1 MGLDLVMVVLLVTL
15 SGVFSGLTLGLF
27 SLAPEELER
36 KIQLN
41 SEDAHMAVKVYPV
54 RKDGNLLLCTL
65 LLGNVAVNSALS
77 IFLGELASGVVGGII
92 ATGLIVIFG
101 EILPQASF
109 SRHALKVGASTV
121 WLVKI
126 FRFVLYPICKPI
138 AVFLDKMLGAEL
150 PTIYDRKEL
159 AHILE
164 EHQKDN
170 SSEIEEDDARIAI
183 GALTYSDKKLQEIMV
198 PFIKVILFNSDVP
211 VDRNFIEK
219 IKSCPHSYL
228 PVFDPKKR
236 DVIGVFKRTHLIGI
250 SGNEGIKVEDLIAP
264 HLYFE
269 LEGSMNLD
277 RAMEQFLE
285 KRRSLAIIRD
295 EHGTVIGVCSLENII
310 EEIIQVDIIDDDDL
324 D

>member
-1 MGLDLVMVVLLVTL
+1 MGLDLFMVIVLVIL

-36 KIQLN
+36 KIELQ
-41 SEDAHMAVKVYPV
+41 SVDADLAAKVYPV

-77 IFLGELASGVVGGII
+77 IFLGELASGLLGGII
-92 ATGLIVIFG
+92 ATGLIVVFG

-109 SRHALKVGASTV
+109 SRHALRVGASTV

-126 FRFVLYPICKPI
+126 FRFFLYPICKPI
-138 AVFLDKMLGAEL
+138 AVLLDKMLGAEL
-150 PTIYDRKEL
+150 PTIYNRKEL

-164 EHQKDN
+164 EHRKDT

-183 GALTYSDKKLQEIMV
+183 GALTYSDKKLKEIMI
-198 PFIKVILFNSDVP
+198 PFTKVILFNADVS
-211 VDRNFIEK
+211 VDEHFVQQ

-228 PVFDPKKR
+228 PVFDATKR
-236 DVIGVFKRTHLIGI
+236 DIIGILKRSHLIGVT
-250 SGNEGIKVEDLIAP
+250 GAEGYQVADLIAS

-269 LEGSMNLD
+269 LQADMNLD

-295 EHGTVIGVCSLENII
+295 QHGTMIGVCTLEDII
-310 EEIIQVDIIDDDDL
+310 EEIIQVEIMDDDDVQ
-324 D
+324 